1 MDQNLLSAH
10 FQLEETQEQIEQL
23 VESIANYKKWRRQQ
37 QLIFGAEQMLEAE
50 RSKKDDKNRFK
61 SINQKYVPTSLNE
74 IQAGFDLDIA
84 KQSKVSFDPDIEY
97 DDDYEETEINGRAVK
112 KQTSVAENGGTKNG
126 AENEVGT
133 MKLTLSYCLLYVN

>member
-1 MDQNLLSAH
+1 
-10 FQLEETQEQIEQL
+10 
-23 VESIANYKKWRRQQ
+23 
-37 QLIFGAEQMLEAE
+37 MLEAE

-112 KQTSVAENGGTKNG
+112 KQTPNNKI
-126 AENEVGT
+126 
-133 MKLTLSYCLLYVN
+133 

>member
-1 MDQNLLSAH
+1 
-10 FQLEETQEQIEQL
+10 
-23 VESIANYKKWRRQQ
+23 
-37 QLIFGAEQMLEAE
+37 MLEAE

-112 KQTSVAENGGTKNG
+112 KQTSVAENGSTKNG

-133 MKLTLSYCLLYVN
+133 MKLTLSYCLL

>member
-1 MDQNLLSAH
+1 MFAH

-112 KQTSVAENGGTKNG
+112 KQTSVAENGSTKNG

-133 MKLTLSYCLLYVN
+133 MKLTLSYCLF